1 MHSEIVVK
9 YFEQDDYFAF
19 VNMNGWFNDKCQCA
33 NCSHNRTVDMDSDY
47 YDVSEV
53 LTVDLAPAVDHM
65 SLISYNASISKRL
78 KHRAMKKTMYTFSKR
93 PQIIDPVPPKTLTNV
108 VNPFDL
114 WCRDLLL
121 SEKAKKLRL
130 E

>member
-1 MHSEIVVK
+1 
-9 YFEQDDYFAF
+9 
-19 VNMNGWFNDKCQCA
+19 
-33 NCSHNRTVDMDSDY
+33 MDSDY

-65 SLISYNASISKRL
+65 SLISYNASISKRF

-93 PQIIDPVPPKTLTNV
+93 PRQLDPLPDKTLKNV
-108 VNPFDL
+108 ANPFDL

-121 SEKAKKLRL
+121 SKKAKKLRL

>member
-1 MHSEIVVK
+1 
-9 YFEQDDYFAF
+9 
-19 VNMNGWFNDKCQCA
+19 
-33 NCSHNRTVDMDSDY
+33 MDSDY
-47 YDVSEV
+47 YDV
-53 LTVDLAPAVDHM
+53 AKARAVDFAIAVDRM
-65 SLISYNASISKRL
+65 SLMSYNASISKRL
-78 KHRAMKKTMYTFSKR
+78 KQRAMKKTMYTFSKR

-108 VNPFDL
+108 INPFDL